1 MAESVLGVKGKTHR
15 TFDASMEMKDA
26 GLIAASAA
34 AQVDSSA
41 AYIDMGTGLFEG
53 EIEIEITVIEIAS
66 NDEVYHIFVE
76 GASETAFDTTCVPL
90 AQLQVGALEVLGPG
104 SSHFKVDS
112 AIGKYFIPFSNERGG
127 VYYRY
132 ARIYIVVA
140 GTIATG
146 GGINF
151 TAYCAKRGAQAP

>member
-1 MAESVLGVKGKTHR
+1 MATGQKNRPHR
-15 TFDASMEMKDA
+15 TFDANLEMKDA
-26 GLIAASAA
+26 GLVAASAA

-41 AYIDMGTGLFEG
+41 KVLDLGTGLFEG
-53 EIEIEITVIEIAS
+53 DVMIDVTVIEIAS
-66 NDEVYHIFVE
+66 NDEIYHIFVE
-76 GASETAFDTTCVPL
+76 GAIEVAMDTTLVPL
-90 AQLQVGALEVLGPG
+90 AQLQLGALEVLGPG

-112 AIGKYFIPFSNERGG
+112 TIGRYVIPFRNERDG

-132 ARIYIVVA
+132 ARIYTVVG

-151 TAYCAKRGAQAP
+151 TAYAAKRSANAA